1 MSNGPPN
8 PYAAGDYRLVAA
20 PQGATQTSI
29 PQTIG
34 ILNIIFGSLL
44 LMCGLCSG
52 VSQVASSTF
61 LGPVMQAQQQQLQ
74 AQLQAQRDRMIQQ
87 LKDQEAAAPDEAT
100 AQQIA
105 QERQRL
111 EQQPL
116 QQAPNFTAIM
126 GIGQSMAWYTWLS
139 LGTGVP
145 LNILLIVA
153 GAGLLRRQEWG
164 RKLGIWTAA
173 LKVVRL
179 LIDQGL
185 WIFVVVPDLAATIGE
200 AMADMLPPGGQGPP
214 PNAMVSMYLIIYSV
228 QGVLTILFGSIYPLI
243 CAYLLTRPRVREAC
257 QAAGLPPPAASFR

>member
-1 MSNGPPN
+1 MSSGPPN
-8 PYAAGDYRLVAA
+8 PYQAGDYCLVAA

-34 ILNIIFGSLL
+34 ILNIIFGALL

-52 VSQVASSTF
+52 VSQFASSAF
-61 LGPVMQAQQQQLQ
+61 LGPLMQAQQQQLQ
-74 AQLQAQRDRMIQQ
+74 AQLQAQQDRMIQQ
-87 LKDQEAAAPDEAT
+87 LKDQEANAPDEAT
-100 AQQIA
+100 RQQIA

-116 QQAPNFTAIM
+116 QQAPDFTALM

-139 LGTGVP
+139 LGTSVP
-145 LNILLIVA
+145 LNILLIIA

-164 RKLGIWTAA
+164 RKLCLWTAGS
-173 LKVVRL
+173 KVVRL

-185 WIFVVVPDLAATIGE
+185 WIFVVVPDLAQTIGD
-200 AMADMLPPGGQGPP
+200 AMTKMMPPNAQGPP
-214 PNAMVSMYLIIYSV
+214 PGAMTGVYLVVYSV

-243 CAYLLTRPRVREAC
+243 SLYLLSRPRVREAC
-257 QAAGLPPPAASFR
+257 QGAGMSAPSAAVQ